1 MGKLEIAVELTKK
14 GTTLL
19 RVTGEFEND
28 SVISSKEELLGYVE
42 SAQKDI
48 FIDFAAISYVDSAGI
63 GVLLEMARAASDK
76 GIQFGLLSV
85 NDHVKKVLQITKVD
99 KVLKIVE

>member
-1 MGKLEIAVELTKK
+1 MGKLDIAVELTKK

-19 RVTGEFEND
+19 RLSGEFEND

-42 SAQKDI
+42 SAQKDL
-48 FIDFAAISYVDSAGI
+48 FMDFAAIAYIDSAGI
-63 GVLLEMARAASDK
+63 GVLLEMARIASDR

-85 NDHVKKVLQITKVD
+85 NDHVKKVLLITKVD